1 MFGASG
7 NTNQETGNMNTLDPK
22 TVHDIVHRKG
32 TKFATVTFLKKCG
45 TPRTINGHFRATS
58 HMVGGAGGAAQHE
71 RLRAN
76 GLVAI
81 YSLADKGWRS
91 FSADRV
97 QEIR

>member
-1 MFGASG
+1 MVGVSG
-7 NTNQETGNMNTLDPK
+7 NTNQESGNMNTLDPK

-32 TKFATVTFLKKCG
+32 TKIATVQFFKKDG
-45 TPRTINGHFRATS
+45 SLRTINGHFRATS
-58 HMVGGAGGAAQHE
+58 HMVGGDLGQAQHD

-81 YSLADKGWRS
+81 YSFKDRGWRS

-97 QEIR
+97 SEIR